1 MFAYRRYMQQDTA
14 KPTDVPRLKAIIEVG
29 RKAQMVV
36 DHPAWQ
42 SYIEHLEAMRDE
54 VKRKRDSIVTEI
66 VEGDKLGEELAK
78 LKLQCDSLK
87 GELAGLSKAID
98 LIPELLKR
106 ATDAVQLMDK
116 AGENQATAAE

>member
-1 MFAYRRYMQQDTA
+1 MQQDTT

>member
-1 MFAYRRYMQQDTA
+1 MSAYRRYMQQDTA